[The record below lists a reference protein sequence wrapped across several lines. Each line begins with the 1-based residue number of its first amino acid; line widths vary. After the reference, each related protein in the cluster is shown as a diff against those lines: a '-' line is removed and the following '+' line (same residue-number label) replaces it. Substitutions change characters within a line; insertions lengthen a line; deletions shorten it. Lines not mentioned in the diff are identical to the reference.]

1 MNKINSKII
10 ANGILRALAT
20 ITVILLVLFFLYKI
34 QSVIVYLVIAG
45 ILSLIG
51 RPLLKLLTEKL
62 RLPRI
67 LGVVIVMVVFFLA
80 LVGIIS
86 MFIPLIKEQGHNISL
101 LNTDELRRR
110 IFNLFHEIDVYF
122 SARRIHLFKGLKDVD
137 FTQNLA
143 SIPSLLNSL
152 MSVVGSFSIGLFSV
166 LFITFFFLKDSD
178 IPPRI
183 FHMLTPD
190 DKEAKISKSLKK
202 INELLSR
209 YFIGLIIQI
218 SILFTIYSFTLLL
231 FDIRS
236 AVVIAFLCALL
247 NLIPYLGPLIGGA
260 LMLLLTMTSSL
271 EYDFQTHILPVT
283 IYVLIGYVIAQLID
297 NFFSQPFIFSKS
309 VKSHPLEIFL
319 VIIIGG
325 LLFGI
330 TGMVF
335 AVPSYTV
342 IKVILKEFLPDNQI
356 VKILTQGLD

>member
-1 MNKINSKII
+1 MNSKII
-10 ANGILRALAT
+10 ANGILRALLT

-122 SARRIHLFKGLKDVD
+122 SARRIHLFKGLKDID

-178 IPPRI
+178 IPPRV

-297 NFFSQPFIFSKS
+297 NFFSQPIIFSKS

>member
-1 MNKINSKII
+1 MNSKII

-20 ITVILLVLFFLYKI
+20 VTGILLLLYFLYEI

-51 RPLLKLLTEKL
+51 RPLLKILNGRFKL
-62 RLPRI
+62 PNI
-67 LGVVIVMVVFFLA
+67 VSVVIVMAIFLLA
-80 LVGIIS
+80 LIGIIS

-101 LNTDELRRR
+101 LNTEELRKR
-110 IFNLFHEIDVYF
+110 IFNLFREIDVFF
-122 SARRIHLFKGLKDVD
+122 SARKINVFKGLKDLD
-137 FTQNLA
+137 LTSNLA
-143 SIPSLLNSL
+143 SIPSLLNAM

-166 LFITFFFLKDSD
+166 LFITFFFLKDST
-178 IPPRI
+178 ILGSVFRVI
-183 FHMLTPD
+183 TPD
-190 DKEAKISKSLKK
+190 DKEERILKSLRK

-218 SILFTIYSFTLLL
+218 SILFTIYAVTLLI
-231 FDIRS
+231 FDIKS

-247 NLIPYLGPLIGGA
+247 NLIPYLGPLIGGV
-260 LMLLLTMTSSL
+260 LMILLTMTSSL

-283 IYVLIGYVIAQLID
+283 LYVLMGYVIAQLID
-297 NFFSQPFIFSKS
+297 NFFSQPYIFSKS

-319 VIIIGG
+319 IIIIGG

-330 TGMVF
+330 TGMIL

-342 IKVILKEFLPDNQI
+342 LKVILKEFLSENRI
-356 VKILTQGLD
+356 VRSLTKGLD

>member
-1 MNKINSKII
+1 MNRINSKII

-297 NFFSQPFIFSKS
+297 NFFSQPYIFSKS

>member
-1 MNKINSKII
+1 MNKMNSKII

-62 RLPRI
+62 RLPKI

-166 LFITFFFLKDSD
+166 LFITFFFLKDSN

-283 IYVLIGYVIAQLID
+283 IYVLIGYIIAQLID

>member
-1 MNKINSKII
+1 MNRINSKII

-260 LMLLLTMTSSL
+260 LMLMLTMTSSL

-297 NFFSQPFIFSKS
+297 NFFSQPFIFSNR

>member
-1 MNKINSKII
+1 MNSKII
-10 ANGILRALAT
+10 ANGILRALLT

-178 IPPRI
+178 IPPRV

-297 NFFSQPFIFSKS
+297 NFFSQPIIFSKS